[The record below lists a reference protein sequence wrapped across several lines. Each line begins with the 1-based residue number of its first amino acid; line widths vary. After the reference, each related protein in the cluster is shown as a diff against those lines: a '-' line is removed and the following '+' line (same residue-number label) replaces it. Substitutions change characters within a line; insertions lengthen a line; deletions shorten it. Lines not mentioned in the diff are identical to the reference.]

1 MKIYIKNMVC
11 PRCIT
16 AVGNILD
23 EINVK
28 PLNIS
33 LGEVETTGDLDKET
47 IGLLSRK
54 LEAVGFELL
63 NNEQQELV
71 EKIKGTVIELIYND
85 KEITQNFSS
94 ILSEKLHKDYSF
106 LSKLFSAVEC
116 MTIEHYI
123 ILQKTERAKELLAY
137 GQYTLSQIAFML
149 GYSSVAHL
157 STQFKKITGMTPS
170 QFKKNGM
177 RFRKSID
184 NL

>member
-1 MKIYIKNMVC
+1 MVC

-94 ILSEKLHKDYSF
+94 ILSEKT
-106 LSKLFSAVEC
+106 A
-116 MTIEHYI
+116 
-123 ILQKTERAKELLAY
+123 
-137 GQYTLSQIAFML
+137 
-149 GYSSVAHL
+149 
-157 STQFKKITGMTPS
+157 
-170 QFKKNGM
+170 
-177 RFRKSID
+177 
-184 NL
+184 